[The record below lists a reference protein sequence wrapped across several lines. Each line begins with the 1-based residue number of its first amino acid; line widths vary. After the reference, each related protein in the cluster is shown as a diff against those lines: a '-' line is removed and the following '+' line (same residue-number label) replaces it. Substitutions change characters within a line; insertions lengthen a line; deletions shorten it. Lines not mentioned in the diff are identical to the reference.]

1 MPPDPRMYP
10 PRVIDRTRIDDLAA
24 ITVGYLANHLARPQS
39 GVWLKS
45 VIDLDVRW
53 LAYIRSTTNIQGR
66 WPKVSPTSRWEP
78 LWSADHI
85 EALNDQLD
93 KTLRVF
99 RASLHR
105 EPVTMLQRRAI
116 ILDTLFQVARS
127 LAVGLSWDEGLQI
140 LERWLI
146 SKGRRPSLYYRT
158 ALSAIHRRMEALNEE
173 DPSTRR

>member
-1 MPPDPRMYP
+1 MFPPKPIGQSRMDE
-10 PRVIDRTRIDDLAA
+10 IAA
-24 ITVGYLANHLARPQS
+24 ITVGYLVNHLARPQS

-53 LAYIRSTTNIQGR
+53 LAYIRSSTNIQGR
-66 WPKVSPTSRWEP
+66 WPKVSPTLRWEP
-78 LWSADHI
+78 LWSVDHI
-85 EALNDQLD
+85 EDLNDQLD

-99 RASLHR
+99 RDSLHR

-127 LAVGLSWDEGLQI
+127 LAVGLSWDEALQI

-158 ALSAIHRRMEALNEE
+158 ALGAIHRRMQALEE
-173 DPSTRR
+173 S